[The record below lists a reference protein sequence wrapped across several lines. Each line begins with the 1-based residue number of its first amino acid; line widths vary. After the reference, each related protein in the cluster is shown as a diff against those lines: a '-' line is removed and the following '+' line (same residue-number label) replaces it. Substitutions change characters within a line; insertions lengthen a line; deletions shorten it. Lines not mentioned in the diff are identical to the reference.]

1 VATKT
6 KDRVDVIDPMKFKE
20 LCWPD
25 VTFYREQKKIVYSVR
40 DNEETFVPAGNQ
52 LGKDFITA
60 FICLWFFCSRRP
72 ARVVTTSVKADQL
85 NDVLWAEIR
94 RFLDTSRVPL
104 PVQYNHLFMRQV
116 RRDGSLEP
124 MASLI
129 GQVTRQGESLLG
141 RHLARGPGGLP
152 KTMAVFDEASGIDS
166 QAYESSDT
174 WAHRKLVIGN
184 CYPCSNFFFS
194 GVTAGNLE
202 HPTHKGTLFRN
213 VIKIKA
219 SDSPNVKLG
228 LAQEK
233 AGKTPDN
240 TILVPGVID
249 YYTYKKRRE
258 VWDSIRQ
265 SIGLDAEFYMGA
277 ETLLYPPDWLNRAE
291 ELARSLKG
299 RDRKAK
305 SMGVDVAEGGD
316 STVWTVIDE
325 LGIIEQYSEKTPNT
339 AVIPNRTLALAQLYS
354 LSPNQIVFDRGGGG
368 KQHADLMKSKGF
380 PVRTVGFGEA
390 ADSPNKFRSGMRSK
404 ESRKKE
410 YEDKYTYKNR
420 RAEMYGIL
428 RYEYLDPDAYETG
441 FAIPDKLTELRRQLA
456 PLPLLFD
463 GEGRLY
469 LPPKDRRTKNSN
481 EETLKDMLG
490 CSPDEADSLVLAVY
504 GLARKSKGSGISVS

>member
-1 VATKT
+1 MQATRDK
-6 KDRVDVIDPMKFKE
+6 VDVIDPMKFKQ
-20 LCWPD
+20 LCWPS
-25 VTFYREQKKIVYSVR
+25 VTFYREQREIIYSVR
-40 DNEETFVPAGNQ
+40 DNDETFVPAGNQ
-52 LGKDFITA
+52 LGKDFVTA

-94 RFLDTSRVPL
+94 RFIDTSEVRL
-104 PVQYNHLFMRQV
+104 PVQYNHLFMRQT

-124 MASLI
+124 RSSLI

-141 RHLARGPGGLP
+141 RHLERGTNNLP
-152 KTMAVFDEASGIDS
+152 TTMAVFDEASGIGS

-184 CYPCSNFFFS
+184 CYPCTNFFFS
-194 GVTAGNLE
+194 GVSEGNKP
-202 HPTHKGTLFRN
+202 HPTDPNRLFRN

-228 LAQEK
+228 LAQK
-233 AGKTPDN
+233 AAGKVPDN
-240 TILVPGVID
+240 KILVPGVID
-249 YYTYKKRRE
+249 YHTYVKRRE
-258 VWDSIRQ
+258 TWDNIRQ
-265 SIGLDAEFYMGA
+265 SIGLDAEFYLDA
-277 ETLLYPPDWLNRAE
+277 ETLLYPPDWLNLAE
-291 ELARSLKG
+291 EKARVLKG
-299 RDRKAK
+299 RDRRAK

-325 LGIIEQYSEKTPNT
+325 DGIIEQHSEKTPNT
-339 AVIPNRTLALAQLYS
+339 AVIPNRTLALAQIHNLK
-354 LSPNQIVFDRGGGG
+354 PNQIVFDRGGGG
-368 KQHADLMKSKGF
+368 KQHADILKAKGW

-390 ADSPNKFRSGMRSK
+390 ADSPSKFRSGMKSRASK
-404 ESRKKE
+404 KAE

-428 RYEYLDPDAYETG
+428 RFEYLDPDVYSRG
-441 FAIPDKLTELRRQLA
+441 FAIPERLTELRRQLA
-456 PLPLLFD
+456 PLPLLYD

-469 LPPKDRRTKNSN
+469 LPPKNRRTKNSN
-481 EETLKDMLG
+481 EETITEMLG

-504 GLARKSKGSGISVS
+504 GMARKSKGSGISVS